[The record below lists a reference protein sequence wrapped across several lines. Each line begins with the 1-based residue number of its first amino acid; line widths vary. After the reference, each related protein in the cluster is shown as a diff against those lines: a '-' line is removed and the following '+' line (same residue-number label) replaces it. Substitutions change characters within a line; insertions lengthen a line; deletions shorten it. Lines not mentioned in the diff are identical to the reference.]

1 MSKERIQKV
10 LAQNGFSSRRKVESL
25 ISEGRVFVND
35 KLAKLGDK
43 ISIDEK
49 IFVDGKE
56 VKISQQISSEL
67 IMYNKPVGEECT
79 HGSSKKTVFDGLP
92 KPKSGKWI
100 SIGRLDIN
108 TSGLLLITNDGKL
121 ANDIIH
127 PSKEIERE
135 YIVRV
140 RGKPSES
147 SLKKLIS
154 GVVIDKQEIS
164 FTDLVKGKE
173 TSSHT
178 WFALVILSGKNRSV
192 RKLWSSIGHEVSR
205 LKRVRLGKLF
215 LPKDLKEG
223 KFKRIRPDEVIV

>member
-10 LAQNGFSSRRKVESL
+10 LAQNGYSSRRKIENL
-25 ISEGRVFVND
+25 IRDGRVFINEVP
-35 KLAKLGDK
+35 AKLGDR
-43 ISIDEK
+43 ISKEEK

-56 VKISQQISSEL
+56 IVISNKISTEL
-67 IMYNKPVGEECT
+67 LMYHKPKGEECT
-79 HGSSKKTVFDGLP
+79 HAGASKTIFDNLP

-100 SIGRLDIN
+100 CIGRLDIN

-127 PSKEIERE
+127 PSMEMERE

-140 RGKPSES
+140 RGKPSDS
-147 SLKKLIS
+147 DLKKLLS
-154 GVVIDKQEIS
+154 GVEIEKEKIF

-173 TSSHT
+173 TSSHS
-178 WFALVILSGKNRSV
+178 WFALVIMSGKNRSV
-192 RKLWSSIGHEVSR
+192 RKLWDSIGHEVSR

-215 LPKDLKEG
+215 LPKELREG
-223 KFKRIRPDEVIV
+223 KFKRISSEEVLG

>member
-173 TSSHT
+173 TPSHT

>member
-10 LAQNGFSSRRKVESL
+10 LARNGYSSRRKIESL
-25 ISEGRVFVND
+25 IKEGRVFIND
-35 KLAKLGDK
+35 VPAKLGDR
-43 ISIDEK
+43 ISKEEK

-56 VKISQQISSEL
+56 AVISNEIPTEL
-67 IMYNKPVGEECT
+67 LMYHKPKGEECT
-79 HGSSKKTVFDGLP
+79 HAGSSKTIFDNLP

-100 SIGRLDIN
+100 CVGRLDIN

-127 PSKEIERE
+127 PSMEMERE

-140 RGKPSES
+140 RGKPSDLD
-147 SLKKLIS
+147 LKKLLS
-154 GVVIDKQEIS
+154 GIEIDNEKIF

-173 TSSHT
+173 TSSHS
-178 WFALVILSGKNRSV
+178 WFALVIMSGKNRSV
-192 RKLWSSIGHEVSR
+192 RKLWDSIGHEVSR

-215 LPKDLKEG
+215 LPKELREG
-223 KFKRIRPDEVIV
+223 KFKRISSEEVLG

>member
-10 LAQNGFSSRRKVESL
+10 LAQNGYSSRRKIENL
-25 ISEGRVFVND
+25 IREGRVFINEVP
-35 KLAKLGDK
+35 AKLGDR
-43 ISIDEK
+43 ISKEEK

-56 VKISQQISSEL
+56 IVISNKISTEL
-67 IMYNKPVGEECT
+67 LMYHKPKGEECT
-79 HGSSKKTVFDGLP
+79 HARASKTIFDNLP

-100 SIGRLDIN
+100 CIGRLDIN

-127 PSKEIERE
+127 PSMEMERE

-140 RGKPSES
+140 RGKPSDS
-147 SLKKLIS
+147 DLKKLLS
-154 GVVIDKQEIS
+154 GVEIEKEKIF

-173 TSSHT
+173 TSSHS
-178 WFALVILSGKNRSV
+178 WFALVIMSGKNRSV
-192 RKLWSSIGHEVSR
+192 RKLWDSIGHEVSR

-215 LPKDLKEG
+215 LPKELQEG
-223 KFKRIRPDEVIV
+223 KFKRISSGEVLD

>member
-10 LAQNGFSSRRKVESL
+10 LAQNGFSSRRKIESL

-35 KLAKLGDK
+35 KPAKLGDK
-43 ISIDEK
+43 ISVYEK

-56 VKISQQISSEL
+56 VKIAQQISSEL
-67 IMYNKPVGEECT
+67 ILYNKPVGEECT

-223 KFKRIRPDEVIV
+223 KFKRISSDEVID

>member
-1 MSKERIQKV
+1 MSKERIQKI
-10 LAQNGFSSRRKVESL
+10 LAQNGFSSRRKIESL
-25 ISEGRVFVND
+25 ITEGRVFIND
-35 KLAKLGDK
+35 KPAKLGDK

-49 IFVDGKE
+49 VFIDGKE
-56 VKISQQISSEL
+56 VRLAQQISPEL

-108 TSGLLLITNDGKL
+108 TSGLLLITNDGQL

-140 RGKPSES
+140 RGKPSDS
-147 SLKKLIS
+147 SLKKLTS
-154 GVVIDKQEIS
+154 GVVIDKKEIS
-164 FTDLVKGKE
+164 FTCLLY
-173 TSSHT
+173 TSPSPRDR
-178 WFALVILSGKNRSV
+178 G
-192 RKLWSSIGHEVSR
+192 
-205 LKRVRLGKLF
+205 
-215 LPKDLKEG
+215 
-223 KFKRIRPDEVIV
+223 

>member
-10 LAQNGFSSRRKVESL
+10 LAQSGFSSRRKIESL
-25 ISEGRVFVND
+25 ISEGRVFIND
-35 KLAKLGDK
+35 KPAKLGDK
-43 ISIDEK
+43 ISLDEK
-49 IFVDGKE
+49 VFIDGKE
-56 VKISQQISSEL
+56 VKIAQQISSEL
-67 IMYNKPVGEECT
+67 ILYNKAVGEECT
-79 HGSSKKTVFDGLP
+79 HGLSKKTVFDGLP

-173 TSSHT
+173 TPSHT